1 MNTLPNQG
9 ARCSTCGTYICC
21 CCPRQSQKE
30 HADLVAESSFT
41 PIDSVA
47 RIVSDIINAG
57 YSAWMI
63 AGGFRT
69 DMPDDVYRSFMA
81 QRGFV
86 CDE

>member
-1 MNTLPNQG
+1 
-9 ARCSTCGTYICC
+9 
-21 CCPRQSQKE
+21 
-30 HADLVAESSFT
+30 VAESSFT